1 MLFRAGRNLI
11 RGLIL
16 IACVGLPST
25 EDAAAADIPYPV
37 KAPAVVD
44 VPPSW
49 DGFYLGGQVGY
60 GMDSVG
66 WRNLGSSALFS
77 PLNSLT
83 RDRGGGV
90 IGGGQVGYNF
100 QFNRIVFQALRG
112 RYRRPTSTDPLLRR
126 ISPPLTYGLPR
137 SLG

>member
-66 WRNLGSSALFS
+66 WRNLGSSAFN
-77 PLNSLT
+77 PL
-83 RDRGGGV
+83 GGLANYYRNNV
-90 IGGGQVGYNF
+90 IGGPGAFVMVAENSNSFGDV
-100 QFNRIVFQALRG
+100 IVRKLIAEIAQAAPPRG
-112 RYRRPTSTDPLLRR
+112 SVLL
-126 ISPPLTYGLPR
+126 
-137 SLG
+137 

>member
-16 IACVGLPST
+16 IACVGLQST

-37 KAPAVVD
+37 KAPGVVD

-49 DGFYLGGQVGY
+49 AGFYLGGQVGY

-66 WRNLGSSALFS
+66 WRDLGSSGLFS

-90 IGGGQVGYNF
+90 IGGGKSATI
-100 QFNRIVFQALRG
+100 FNSIGLCSALRG

-126 ISPPLTYGLPR
+126 ISPPLTCGLPR

>member
-16 IACVGLPST
+16 IACVGLQST

-60 GMDSVG
+60 GMDWLAGAIWAVPRCFRRSIRSRVIAAVG
-66 WRNLGSSALFS
+66 
-77 PLNSLT
+77 
-83 RDRGGGV
+83 
-90 IGGGQVGYNF
+90 
-100 QFNRIVFQALRG
+100 
-112 RYRRPTSTDPLLRR
+112 
-126 ISPPLTYGLPR
+126 
-137 SLG
+137 